1 MQRFLGLAAVGDRCF
16 RFQAARMAPLVDS
29 YNVKAIWESLAK
41 TEGQRWA
48 RPETPI
54 LHNLANEREEPYV
67 FHHNSN
73 YRVSRKYINAEKVKI
88 LREQALVCVRSSGH
102 ARYHKCTEIHRR
114 LQAAIRVS
122 SNVDRGPLAR
132 KRDVGFIYQAARMR
146 ELHQQAAELEVPFP
160 Y

>member
-1 MQRFLGLAAVGDRCF
+1 MQRFLGLAAVGDPMLQIVTSQGR
-16 RFQAARMAPLVDS
+16 PS

-73 YRVSRKYINAEKVKI
+73 YRVSRKYINAEKVK
-88 LREQALVCVRSSGH
+88 
-102 ARYHKCTEIHRR
+102 
-114 LQAAIRVS
+114 VS